1 MEYWNN
7 GILKTIV
14 TSFLYLI
21 FNLTGAAQID
31 GYINDFVI
39 DSSFR
44 HAGISICLRDSES
57 GDIIADYNKDM
68 ALGSASVMKLVTTA
82 VALEA
87 LGPDFSFVTRI
98 GYAGDFNPPDSILN
112 GYIVIKGGAD
122 PTILSEYFPDYDKD
136 IIDNWADDIVNTGI
150 KEVKGSVIADAA
162 IFNHHPAPGGWNW
175 SDLGNYYGAG
185 AHGICIFDNMY
196 RIHFKTGNEGSIPEI
211 TFVEPDI
218 PGLLIENRLTS
229 YGNTDNGYVYLEPYG
244 NHAVIRGEIPPGRD
258 DFVLKASIPDPPLL
272 TAIMLQEAMK
282 ERGIHFDKNPTS
294 LRLSP
299 DIAMEFLSS
308 YKAVITASWSPPLSE
323 IITVTNTESVNMFAE
338 QLIKYLGV
346 VNSMTEYSST
356 GRGIAAISEYL
367 AQKLEVGNQGLY
379 IVDGSGLSRANA
391 ISASFITSLLHYM
404 KGKSIYADYFYESL
418 PEAGKSGTLENYFKD
433 PVFHDN
439 LRAKSGTS
447 TRIRNY
453 AGYFKTQNGK
463 NIAFAVLVNNFDCS
477 SSEVTRKV
485 ENLLKEIIEGKH

>member
-1 MEYWNN
+1 MNYERLKKVIAFILFWLIQIN
-7 GILKTIV
+7 GI
-14 TSFLYLI
+14 
-21 FNLTGAAQID
+21 AQIENN
-31 GYINDFVI
+31 IRDFVN

-82 VALEA
+82 VALET
-87 LGPDFSFVTRI
+87 LGPDFSFITRI
-98 GYAGDFNPPDSILN
+98 GYAGDFNPPDSILY

-122 PTILSEYFPDYDKD
+122 PSILSEYFPDYNKD
-136 IIDNWADDIVNTGI
+136 ILDKWADDIVNTGI
-150 KEVKGSVIADAA
+150 KEVKGAVVSDAA
-162 IFNHHPAPGGWNW
+162 IFNHHPAPGGWTW

-196 RIHFKTGNEGSIPEI
+196 RIHFKTGTEGSIPEI
-211 TFVEPDI
+211 TSVKPDI
-218 PGLLIENRLTS
+218 PGLIIENRLTS
-229 YGNTDNGYVYLEPYG
+229 YGSTDNGYVYLEPYG
-244 NHAVIRGEIPPGRD
+244 DHAVIRGQIPPGRD

-294 LRLSP
+294 LRLAP
-299 DIAMEFLSS
+299 DIAEEFLSS
-308 YKAVITASWSPPLSE
+308 YKGVITASWSPPLSE

-338 QLIKYLGV
+338 QLIKYLGF
-346 VNSMTEYSST
+346 VNSMAEYSST
-356 GRGIAAISEYL
+356 GRGLTAIKEYL
-367 AQKLEVGNQGLY
+367 ARKLEVGNQGLY
-379 IVDGSGLSRANA
+379 MVDGSGLSRANA
-391 ISASFITSLLHYM
+391 ISASFITSLLQYM
-404 KGKSIYADYFYESL
+404 KSKSKYSDYFYESL
-418 PEAGKSGTLENYFKD
+418 PEAGTSGTLEDYFKD

-463 NIAFAVLVNNFDCS
+463 NIAFAVLLNNFDCS
-477 SSEVTRKV
+477 SSVVTHRV
-485 ENLLKEIIEGKH
+485 EKLLKSVIEGY